1 MSWQGEIGTIVRY
14 LVNDVDQSNYSYSD
28 SRIETA
34 ILVSAQIVCSEIDFE
49 NAYIIDVEQCRLTPD
64 PTDPSSPLATANKDD
79 GFINL
84 VALKTACVILGSE
97 LKTHS
102 LNSVRVTDGPS
113 SIDMTAIAGNIKY
126 LYEDACKKYE
136 EFKFNLKVGS
146 SSVGKAI
153 LSPYSPGSD
162 AINRSYDYVNGYFR

>member
-1 MSWQGEIGTIVRY
+1 MSWRGEIGTIVRY
-14 LVNDVDQSNYSYSD
+14 LVNDLDPSNYSYSD

-34 ILVSAQIVCSEIDFE
+34 ILVSAQMVCSEIDFE
-49 NAYIIDVEQCRLTPD
+49 NVYIIDVEKCKLSPD
-64 PTDPSSPLATANKDD
+64 PTDPTSPLATANKDD

-84 VALKTACVILGSE
+84 VALKTACIILGSE

-113 SIDMTAIAGNIKY
+113 SIDMTAIAANIKF
-126 LYEDACKKYE
+126 LYENACKQYE

-146 SSVGKAI
+146 NAVGKAI
-153 LSPYSPGSD
+153 LSPYSPGVD

>member
-1 MSWQGEIGTIVRY
+1 MSWQGEIGTIVRH
-14 LVNDVDQSNYSYSD
+14 LVNDLDSSNYTYSD

-49 NAYIIDVEQCRLTPD
+49 NTYIIDVEQCRLSPD
-64 PTDPSSPLATANKDD
+64 PTDSATPLVTANKDD

-84 VALKTACVILGSE
+84 VALKTACIILGSE

-113 SIDMTAIAGNIKY
+113 SIDMTAIAGNIRY
-126 LYEDACKKYE
+126 LYENACKQYE

-162 AINRSYDYVNGYFR
+162 AINRSYDCVRGYFR